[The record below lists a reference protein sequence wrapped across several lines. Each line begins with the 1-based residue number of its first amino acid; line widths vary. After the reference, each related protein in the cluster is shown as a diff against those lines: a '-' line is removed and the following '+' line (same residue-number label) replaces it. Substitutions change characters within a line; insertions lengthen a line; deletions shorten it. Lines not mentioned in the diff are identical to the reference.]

1 MISNGNNRTMLQKA
15 WKIRQLLLNKLNGFR
30 LLIFCLFK
38 QHKLY
43 QPLRQVGLLNE
54 I

>member
-1 MISNGNNRTMLQKA
+1 MVSNVNNRTMIQKA
-15 WKIRQLLLNKLNGFR
+15 WKIRQLLLNKLNGFH
-30 LLIFCLFK
+30 LFIFCLLK

-43 QPLRQVGLLNE
+43 QPLRQVGLFNE